1 MYNEIYQILIDA
13 IFNGAQLTAVQTVGI
28 DILATAL
35 SFIVFLAPFIIVYWF
50 FTLCAR
56 VVRR

>member
-28 DILATAL
+28 DILATAI
-35 SFIVFLAPFIIVYWF
+35 SFIAFMMPFIMVYWF

-56 VVRR
+56 VIRR